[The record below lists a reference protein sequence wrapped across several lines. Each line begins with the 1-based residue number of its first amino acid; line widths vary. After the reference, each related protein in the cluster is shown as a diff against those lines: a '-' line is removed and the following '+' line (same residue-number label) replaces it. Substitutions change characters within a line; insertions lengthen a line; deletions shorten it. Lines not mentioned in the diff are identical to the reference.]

1 LQWNF
6 ADGPY
11 LVSSITTGPSI
22 IVVKLGSTASP
33 PTAIRVSESCAILG
47 VIKAGLSDYK
57 SCLLVTDVG
66 DSSISNKPSEKEL
79 LRMLGHQGIFN
90 RSFLDSASSSSL
102 ASKIITD
109 STHQSS
115 SLRMRNLDEQ
125 HAAAGATIP
134 VPLGV
139 PNLLWQGATMM
150 KTIEIPEFVDGN
162 ISCQMMWVSVT
173 ADGKLIR
180 FFRGK
185 LDAAAVSLENP
196 TSMCV

>member
-1 LQWNF
+1 
-6 ADGPY
+6 
-11 LVSSITTGPSI
+11 
-22 IVVKLGSTASP
+22 
-33 PTAIRVSESCAILG
+33 
-47 VIKAGLSDYK
+47 
-57 SCLLVTDVG
+57 
-66 DSSISNKPSEKEL
+66 
-79 LRMLGHQGIFN
+79 MLGHQGIFN